1 LRISIKITY
10 DTPYTKEIV
19 ESIKVD
25 NVDIPKGMRINMIN
39 EKDNR
44 ILIDVSMEIE
54 DNKNILTL
62 RNTVD
67 EILQHIITL
76 EKTLTKLTKKQ
87 S

>member
-1 LRISIKITY
+1 MKISIKITY
-10 DTPYTKEIV
+10 DTPYAREIV

-25 NVDIPKGMRINMIN
+25 NIEIPKGMTINMN

-44 ILIDVSMEIE
+44 VFIEVSMEIE